1 MFNIWIFTCIYS
13 QNCPNV
19 GKSAMH
25 GASPNHLHL
34 EQRHLLNAL
43 VLRWPLRSRFSHAS
57 GDTVVARAGIVANVE
72 MKTGCAKLQM
82 VRNGIWPANVND
94 MNEITSAAQKWNQVR
109 KRQFW
114 TYFIEDSEFTNHKSL
129 PLPSPNHDV
138 QLLLTPHKLKPFRC
152 LFFVAS
158 LLAVLD

>member
-1 MFNIWIFTCIYS
+1 
-13 QNCPNV
+13 
-19 GKSAMH
+19 MH
-25 GASPNHLHL
+25 
-34 EQRHLLNAL
+34 
-43 VLRWPLRSRFSHAS
+43 WPHLRSPSSPRAAAS
-57 GDTVVARAGIVANVE
+57 VKRPCAALTSSVKVFTRLRESVVVACAGIVANVE
-72 MKTGCAKLQM
+72 MKTGRGKLHM
-82 VRNGIWPANVND
+82 VRNGSWPANVDD

-109 KRQFW
+109 RRRQFW

-152 LFFVAS
+152 LFFAAS